1 MENITNIKTI
11 NSNKILL
18 ITDNVTAF
26 NKTKKTT
33 MFTNYKSTIKY

>member
-26 NKTKKTT
+26 NKTK
-33 MFTNYKSTIKY
+33 NYYVHKL